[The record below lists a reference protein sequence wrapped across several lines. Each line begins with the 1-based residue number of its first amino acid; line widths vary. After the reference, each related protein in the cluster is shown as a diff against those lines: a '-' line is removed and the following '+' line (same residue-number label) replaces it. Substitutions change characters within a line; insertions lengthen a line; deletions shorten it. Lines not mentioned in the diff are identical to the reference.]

1 MSDSSAATTIGEL
14 ERTRS
19 SKRRTGKRLNA
30 KASARLEFLEDV
42 VSGNFDTQNDDASRF
57 ARIAFLENACAGQH
71 AQIQELKRARLESET
86 QIAEFDAHYARQ
98 ALDFDTQN
106 KEQHRL
112 EAKIKEQDRLLTK
125 AATQP
130 SQLKIAKMQ
139 HEIDGYEIR
148 IQALHNEK
156 RGIRAEFDIQVQCNV
171 DLTVL
176 ALSYAEDV
184 KQWRKDLVVTKV
196 SHAKESRAMHRHMDN
211 ALTCFETL
219 VSLFQA
225 QLTAAVSCMKAC
237 TKAKLPFDTMD
248 MGSSL

>member
-42 VSGNFDTQNDDASRF
+42 VSGNFDTKNDDESRL
-57 ARIAFLENACAGQH
+57 ARLAFLENACAGQH

-86 QIAEFDAHYARQ
+86 QIAEFDAHYERQ
-98 ALDFDTQN
+98 ALDFDTQS

-125 AATQP
+125 ATTQS

-156 RGIRAEFDIQVQCNV
+156 LGIRAEFDIQVQCNV
-171 DLTVL
+171 DLAAL
-176 ALSYAEDV
+176 ALTYAEDV
-184 KQWRKDLVVTKV
+184 NQRKRDLVVAKV
-196 SHAKESRAMHRHMDN
+196 SHAKESRAMHRQMDN

-219 VSLFQA
+219 VSRFQA
-225 QLTAAVSCMKAC
+225 QLTSAVSCMKGHGFIALI
-237 TKAKLPFDTMD
+237 AN
-248 MGSSL
+248 GV